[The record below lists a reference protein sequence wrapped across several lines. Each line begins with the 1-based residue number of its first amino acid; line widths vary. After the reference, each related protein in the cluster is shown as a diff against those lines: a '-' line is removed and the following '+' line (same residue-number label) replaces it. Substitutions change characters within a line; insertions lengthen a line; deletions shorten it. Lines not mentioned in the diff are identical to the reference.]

1 LNMIVN
7 QQSMILEHKM
17 KNALETLELLQR
29 NLSLNGISVY
39 DYREDWKEAIF
50 EAIEELKKDS
60 LKFDKY
66 ENDIKILR
74 DWVHKLSDELD
85 RQ

>member
-1 LNMIVN
+1 
-7 QQSMILEHKM
+7 M